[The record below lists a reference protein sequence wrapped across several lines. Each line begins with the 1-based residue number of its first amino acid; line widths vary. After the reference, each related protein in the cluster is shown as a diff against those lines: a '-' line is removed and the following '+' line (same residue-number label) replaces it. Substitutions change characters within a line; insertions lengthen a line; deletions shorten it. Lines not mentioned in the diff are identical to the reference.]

1 MADILQFTELYE
13 QQETAWKNHIEDD
26 KLGDPNEFA
35 EFGWP
40 DIRSAF
46 VTGFDAGCKSM
57 LEEVR
62 AYLQAEH
69 PHFAEHFVAK
79 FCKVMEE

>member
-1 MADILQFTELYE
+1 MAEILQFTELYE

-26 KLGDPNEFA
+26 KLGNPDEFA
-35 EFGWP
+35 EFGWSNV
-40 DIRSAF
+40 RSAF

-57 LEEVR
+57 LDKAC

-69 PHFAEHFVAK
+69 PHFAEHFVAE
-79 FCKVMEE
+79 FRKVMEE